1 MSRSKRKTPIFGR
14 GGTSEKQD
22 KRINNRMF
30 RKKERIIDSEIK
42 KELIGIPLLDFIDK
56 ELSDAKYPIDMD
68 EIRSTWS
75 MTKDGKGYWGNATN
89 KEMRK

>member
-30 RKKERIIDSEIK
+30 RKKEQIVNSEIK
-42 KELIGIPLLDFIDK
+42 KEVLGSSSLSFTELDI
-56 ELSDAKYPIDMD
+56 SDIKYPIDMD
-68 EIRSTWS
+68 EVRSVWA
-75 MTKDGKGYWGNATN
+75 MNKDGKVYWNNAPI
-89 KEMRK
+89 ESLRK